1 MAGVSSAVLAELTA
15 GERKALFVK
24 VSMPKDEENAK
35 QIPRFRLNPANINR
49 VFNCDVEYLYEDATG
64 VVVWPKNWITDCLPS
79 PYLYLVH
86 EKKWPLLEADAM
98 EIDEYRGKT
107 IVIADNCPD
116 EATQAVMLTWLNAGI
131 DDDDPEISL
140 ARKQLADMEKKLAD
154 VDQMIKELPTMKGEG
169 NNAQEE
175 LDNKRKKAEN
185 LALQK
190 SDLEAAIAKV
200 NDRSK
205 AIQEERL
212 AGGSDAG
219 IRIRLAKT
227 KMPQKLNLWEVR
239 FGNDER
245 AARQSYRAV
254 HKMNWSEF
262 RVAVHKQTQEIIVGK
277 GELEGLTSDFQ
288 EINMR
293 LVTVTRRRHGIGM
306 YKFNDERG
314 FFSGF
319 WRHGLRHGMGTEVNQ
334 QGRFQGNFDDD
345 WRRGPGSQ
353 ISANGDT
360 FRGPFGGSRHHIRES
375 LLGGDEYNDGLRHGK
390 GRMRFVD
397 GSIYDGSFKDGL
409 PSGQGMYISPTGK
422 SLQGN
427 FCEWGCLDGVAS
439 EAINDVT
446 NIGSFRRGLLHGRGT
461 RIDLQLGTFDGE
473 FKDGVMHGLGVYHSK
488 VIGGSYVG
496 WYNFGERWGRGILNY
511 GNTDRD
517 ALAAEERTKKIA
529 MSMRNRANGE
539 DSDLIPESFWKK
551 KTKDYVEYTL
561 SGATGILP
569 DLPPASTQGRYLDS
583 YIPEEEEEEEDK
595 DETDDDDD
603 VDGEDENN
611 ENLESKDGK
620 RDSGPSS
627 GTKNSSSRVKKNGR
641 VSEYEKVLEK
651 PDNFLKYKGD
661 YSYEGRWR
669 AGSVRSGGIFIS
681 RKGRTEP
688 HLHVLRNTSSGQN
701 PFCPRL
707 DDLPMIEKEVQQ
719 AREKAIALAVKE
731 TVQQRLDKQTEN
743 LSSYIYWKRLAEKR
757 QRKVRRKTRA
767 AKVDFYAMATDIKK
781 PARVVEKEEGEVSD
795 GEEDDQEVEEEEKEE
810 EVRLD
815 ENGNPRPDSAYA
827 EPVVGNAF

>member
-1 MAGVSSAVLAELTA
+1 
-15 GERKALFVK
+15 
-24 VSMPKDEENAK
+24 
-35 QIPRFRLNPANINR
+35 
-49 VFNCDVEYLYEDATG
+49 
-64 VVVWPKNWITDCLPS
+64 
-79 PYLYLVH
+79 
-86 EKKWPLLEADAM
+86 
-98 EIDEYRGKT
+98 
-107 IVIADNCPD
+107 
-116 EATQAVMLTWLNAGI
+116 
-131 DDDDPEISL
+131 
-140 ARKQLADMEKKLAD
+140 
-154 VDQMIKELPTMKGEG
+154 MKGEG

-306 YKFNDERG
+306 YKLNDERG
-314 FFSGF
+314 FYSGF
-319 WRHGLRHGMGTEVNQ
+319 WRHGLRHGMGTEINQ
-334 QGRFQGNFDDD
+334 QGRFQGNFDED

-353 ISANGDT
+353 ISSNGDT

-627 GTKNSSSRVKKNGR
+627 GATNSSSRGKKNGR